1 MNVLSLESVSK
12 TLKDEP
18 LFQDVSFG
26 LEEGDHVALI
36 GRNGEGKSTFLKILA
51 GLVVPDSGT
60 IAMKN
65 GTDLVMLEQGVQFRE
80 KETVSSYLLQGGG
93 LRIATWNAYQHAL
106 AHPEDEANLIR
117 QSELMENHD
126 VWNLQSDYT
135 SLLGELGLYDLL
147 DSPMVTLSGG
157 MQKRW
162 LSQGCSHPARPCCF
176 SMNRPTTS
184 TSKPSSG
191 WNPT

>member
-60 IAMKN
+60 S
-65 GTDLVMLEQGVQFRE
+65 R
-80 KETVSSYLLQGGG
+80 
-93 LRIATWNAYQHAL
+93 
-106 AHPEDEANLIR
+106 
-117 QSELMENHD
+117 
-126 VWNLQSDYT
+126 
-135 SLLGELGLYDLL
+135 
-147 DSPMVTLSGG
+147 
-157 MQKRW
+157 
-162 LSQGCSHPARPCCF
+162 
-176 SMNRPTTS
+176 
-184 TSKPSSG
+184 
-191 WNPT
+191 